1 MRTASATN
9 PTRHWAG
16 IIIVA
21 VAAPVAWKVVMDW
34 IASAEAIAI
43 YAEIASARCG
53 SQQGALRPLKWPCI
67 YSPNAARGESDD
79 EEKEPIHFPS
89 ACSYAD

>member
-1 MRTASATN
+1 MRTASATD
-9 PTRHWAG
+9 PARHWAG

-21 VAAPVAWKVVMDW
+21 VAAPIAWKVVMDW
-34 IASAEAIAI
+34 AASAEAIAMH
-43 YAEIASARCG
+43 AEIASARCG

-67 YSPNAARGESDD
+67 YSATADRGESDD
-79 EEKEPIHFPS
+79 EEKEPIHFRS